1 MAGSGNAKPQVGLGD
16 EDLRRS
22 EFFRLP
28 WVSKPEFV
36 RNCFDLTPD
45 LKRQVREAIG
55 IHEGLRGLRVP
66 DGATR

>member
-28 WVSKPEFV
+28 WVSLDSIIPV
-36 RNCFDLTPD
+36 
-45 LKRQVREAIG
+45 
-55 IHEGLRGLRVP
+55 VP
-66 DGATR
+66 WLSFLGTLGSRSDWYS